1 MVKIKNS
8 KKFSLFSLKSITITC
23 KAFSLI
29 ELSIVLI
36 IIGTVFLFSMQG
48 SKLIGTA
55 KNQKANNL
63 TNEFIK
69 YYKEKVVA
77 LYEGSYKSSITVDST
92 QAVSSWKNLVDLQKS
107 SAGSLTPA
115 FSENKPTYLYNQ
127 IGDSLSSAINFA
139 GNNALRVVPTNNSR
153 DFAVGNLFV
162 VIMPDTSITS
172 EMAILDSESSANRS
186 YLGIL
191 GNSIKVNFGSAY
203 TVSDSDIVFKKNV
216 FSIINLEFNGS
227 ESYIFFNELANKFS
241 ISIGSN
247 TINGL
252 QIGSKA
258 NETMEFTGNIAEI
271 IIFDS
276 ILLSKDREI
285 VFNYL
290 TKKYNI

>member
-8 KKFSLFSLKSITITC
+8 KKFSLLSPKRTTATC

-29 ELSIVLI
+29 ELSVVLI
-36 IIGTVFLFSMQG
+36 IIGTIFLFAMQG
-48 SKLIGTA
+48 SKLIKIA

-69 YYKEKVVA
+69 YYKEKIAV

-92 QAVSSWKNLVDLQKS
+92 QGVSSWKNLIDLQNGS
-107 SAGSLTPA
+107 SGSLTPA
-115 FSENKPTYLYNQ
+115 FSSNKPTYLYNQ
-127 IGDSLSSAINFA
+127 IGDSLNSAVNFA
-139 GNNALRVVPTNNSR
+139 GNNALRVAPTNNSR
-153 DFAVGNLFV
+153 DFVVGNLFV
-162 VIMPDTSITS
+162 VVMPDTNITS

-203 TVSDSDIVFKKNV
+203 TLSNSNIAFKNNV

-227 ESYIFFNELANKFS
+227 NSYIFFNELANKFS
-241 ISIGSN
+241 VSIGSN
-247 TINGL
+247 TISGL

-258 NETMEFTGNIAEI
+258 DETMKFTGNIAEI

-276 ILLSKDREI
+276 ILLGEDREI

-290 TKKYNI
+290 TKKYKK

>member
-8 KKFSLFSLKSITITC
+8 KKLSLLSLKGITLPY

-29 ELSIVLI
+29 ELSMVLI

-48 SKLIGTA
+48 SKLIRTA
-55 KNQKANNL
+55 KSQKANNL

-77 LYEGSYKSSITVDST
+77 LYESSYKGSITADSA
-92 QAVSSWKNLVDLQKS
+92 QAISSWKNLIDLQNS

-115 FSENKPTYLYNQ
+115 FSDNKPTYLYNK
-127 IGDSLSSAINFA
+127 IGDSLSSAVNFA
-139 GNNALRVVPTNNSR
+139 GNNALRVASANNSR

-162 VIMPDTSITS
+162 VIMPDTSVTS

-203 TVSDSDIVFKKNV
+203 TLNNSNIVFKKNV
-216 FSIINLEFNGS
+216 FSIINLEFNNS

-241 ISIGSN
+241 VSIGSN
-247 TINGL
+247 TISGL

-258 NETMEFTGNIAEI
+258 DETMKFTGNIAEI

-290 TKKYNI
+290 KKKYN

>member
-8 KKFSLFSLKSITITC
+8 KKSSLFSLKSTTVTR

-36 IIGTVFLFSMQG
+36 VIGTVFLFSIQG
-48 SKLIGTA
+48 SKLIKNA

-63 TNEFIK
+63 TNEFIE

-77 LYEGSYKSSITVDST
+77 LYEGSYKSSVTTDSK
-92 QAVSSWKNLVDLQKS
+92 VVLFWKNLIDLQKS
-107 SAGSLTPA
+107 SAESLTPA
-115 FSENKPTYLYNQ
+115 FSDNKPTYLYNQ

-139 GNNALRVVPTNNSR
+139 GNNALKVAPTNNSR
-153 DFAVGNLFV
+153 ELAVGNLFV
-162 VIMPDTSITS
+162 VIMPNTSITS
-172 EMAILDSESSANRS
+172 EMAIVDSESSANRS
-186 YLGIL
+186 YLGIS

-203 TVSDSDIVFKKNV
+203 TLSNSNIVFKKDV
-216 FSIINLEFNGS
+216 FSIINLEFNDNN
-227 ESYIFFNELANKFS
+227 SYIFFNEPANKFS

-247 TINGL
+247 TIRGL

-258 NETMEFTGNIAEI
+258 DETMKFTGNIAEI

-290 TKKYNI
+290 KKKYY